1 MCCSVAVLQ
10 CCSWYIINRDKLPR
24 DVSLREVGGALVD
37 DKKVLELPRLSVRF
51 LFYPDPL

>member
-1 MCCSVAVLQ
+1 MQ